1 MYDVRSGECAMP
13 ARGARVASY
22 PVTVES
28 GEIWVEVP

>member
-1 MYDVRSGECAMP
+1 VMP

-22 PVTVES
+22 PVTVEG